1 PSSGGEFTLYDNN
14 NTAERM
20 RIDSSGNVG
29 IGTSSPS
36 APLTIKAPSNAEA
49 IHVIGRSDD
58 IGQIIFVEADGTT
71 KNARIDARNTHLNI
85 GTITSLPLK
94 FETNA
99 TERMRIDSSGNV
111 GIGNTAPARELH
123 IGAADNTNHDALIRL
138 NNGGATGARA
148 GIEWYYEAGSTAAA
162 RISVNAS
169 NQILE
174 FDTAGSEAMRIDSS
188 GNLLVGTT
196 GQLGSG
202 SYGLHEIRGDNS
214 SGGRAILLVYNSNA
228 ADAAPAVNAI
238 KNSATTT
245 SSQRFMQFYCNAGST
260 AMGGIVG
267 NGASNVQFASISD
280 AREKTNIQSISGS
293 LDKINA
299 LNPVEFDWVASGEH
313 VKAGFVAQEVEQ
325 VFPEFVVENMAIE
338 AQEARKGITGG
349 MSGGIIAHLVKA
361 IQEQQATIKELE
373 ARITALEN
381 A

>member
-1 PSSGGEFTLYDNN
+1 MMTSNALLNASGDFQHILEG
-14 NTAERM
+14 
-20 RIDSSGNVG
+20 
-29 IGTSSPS
+29 
-36 APLTIKAPSNAEA
+36 PLTVYSQQ
-49 IHVIGRSDD
+49 G
-58 IGQIIFVEADGTT
+58 GTH
-71 KNARIDARNTHLNI
+71 RWY
-85 GTITSLPLK
+85 
-94 FETNA
+94 
-99 TERMRIDSSGNV
+99 
-111 GIGNTAPARELH
+111 TAASA
-123 IGAADNTNHDALIRL
+123 GS
-138 NNGGATGARA
+138 GAT
-148 GIEWYYEAGSTAAA
+148 
-162 RISVNAS
+162 AS
-169 NQILE
+169 AN
-174 FDTAGSEAMRIDSS
+174 EAMRLDAS

-202 SYGLHEIRGDNS
+202 SYSLHEIRGDNS
-214 SGGRAILLVYNSNA
+214 SGGRAILGIYNSNA